1 MRLTWLPEVLAA
13 AHLNVVLHDGWR
25 DRGAD
30 LLHVEG
36 VVCHHTATSIAA
48 SDAAVV
54 RILANGRSDLAGP
67 LCQLGLARDGT
78 VHVIAAGKGNHN
90 GHGQWGNQSVGLEA
104 FNDGV
109 GEPWPQRQ
117 LDAYVAVC
125 AALCR
130 KAGWPASKVLGHK
143 ETDPTRKVDPRGID
157 MNAFRARVDALIPI
171 TVTSTPKPLP
181 PLHAA
186 TDLMELLMP
195 VFKDDGDAEVLF
207 VRKAYLELLHREPE
221 SESTVLFWVDEL
233 RAKGADYVW
242 SRVAD
247 SDEGRAVRAAHRKLL
262 GLPA

>member
-1 MRLTWLPEVLAA
+1 MRLTWLADVLRAA
-13 AHLNVVLHDGWR
+13 RLTVVEHDGWQQ
-25 DRGAD
+25 RGAD

-36 VVCHHTATSIAA
+36 VVCHHTASKPTA
-48 SDAAVV
+48 SDAAVC
-54 RILANGRSDLAGP
+54 RILISGRSDLPGP
-67 LCQLGLARDGT
+67 LSQLGLARDGT
-78 VHVIAAGKGNHN
+78 VHVIAAGKANHN
-90 GHGQWGNQSVGLEA
+90 GHGEWGNQSVGIEA

-117 LDAYVAVC
+117 LDAYVAAC
-125 AALCR
+125 AAICR
-130 KAGWPASKVLGHK
+130 KAGWPAAKVKAHR

-157 MNAFRARVDALIPI
+157 MGAFRVNVAKAIPI
-171 TVTSTPKPLP
+171 TVPCTPKPLP

-221 SESTVLFWVDEL
+221 SEASVLFWVEDL
-233 RAKGADYVW
+233 RAHGADYVW
-242 SRVAD
+242 SRIAD
-247 SDEGRAVRAAHRKLL
+247 SDEGKAVRAAHRKLL